1 MRRSHAISLFVMF
14 AAVSVFIVVMAFVG
28 KNPKQKIAAPT
39 ATNPVVI
46 EPTLAPTESN
56 ETATPAAPDNVTPAP
71 TAEPTE
77 EPTPEPVVRPV
88 INASDFYDFST
99 KETEFAVYNT
109 RKVEDDPESME
120 FKIDSDVLKVLD
132 GYEYIYRKTDGPE
145 KAVYI
150 TFNLGYEDKNGSTLK
165 ILDVLDAA
173 GVKATFF
180 IAKNYFE
187 ENADTVSEIIK
198 RGHLV
203 GTRGDIF
210 AKGSSGNKTGM
221 VYLSPE
227 KFSDVMWSIEELYQQ
242 LAGENTRMTLYR
254 PEKFSVRD
262 LALAEA
268 LGYTVVFRSY
278 SYYDWDDSVDR
289 NKALRSLEDN
299 TCSGVVLQLS
309 SSKVN
314 SLILGDYINWAKD
327 KGYSFAMLDAQ
338 GS

>member
-1 MRRSHAISLFVMF
+1 MRRSHVISLFVMF
-14 AAVSVFIVVMAFVG
+14 AAVSVFVVIMAFVG

-39 ATNPVVI
+39 ATNQVII
-46 EPTLAPTESN
+46 EPTLAPTQ
-56 ETATPAAPDNVTPAP
+56 ETTGTPAATETVTPAP
-71 TAEPTE
+71 TEEPTE
-77 EPTPEPVVRPV
+77 EPTQEPVVRPV
-88 INASDFYDFST
+88 INASDFYDYST
-99 KETEFAVYNT
+99 KEVEFSVYNS

-120 FKIDSDVLKVLD
+120 FTVDSAALKVLD

-145 KAVYI
+145 KTVYI

-165 ILDVLDAA
+165 ILDSLDRA

-187 ENADTVSEIIK
+187 ENADTVAEIVK

-203 GTRGDIF
+203 GSRGDIF
-210 AKGSSGNKTGM
+210 AKGSGNKTGM
-221 VYLSPE
+221 VYLTPD
-227 KFSDVMWSIEELYQQ
+227 KFSDTMWSIEELYQGI
-242 LAGENTRMTLYR
+242 AGENTRMSLYR

-268 LGYTVVFRSY
+268 MGYTVVFRSY

-289 NKALRSLEDN
+289 NKALRSLQDN

-314 SLILGDYINWAKD
+314 SEILEDYITWAKD
-327 KGYSFAMLDAQ
+327 KGYSFAALNASN
-338 GS
+338 G

>member
-1 MRRSHAISLFVMF
+1 MRRSHVISLFVMF

-28 KNPKQKIAAPT
+28 QNPKQKIAAPT
-39 ATNPVVI
+39 ATNPVII

-56 ETATPAAPDNVTPAP
+56 ATSTPAATDNVTPAP
-71 TAEPTE
+71 TE
-77 EPTPEPVVRPV
+77 EPTAEPVVRPV
-88 INASDFYDFST
+88 INPSDFYDFST
-99 KETEFAVYNT
+99 KEAEFSISNS

-120 FKIDSDVLKVLD
+120 FTIDPDVLKVLD
-132 GYEYIYRKTDGPE
+132 GYEYIYRKTEGPE
-145 KAVYI
+145 KTVYI

-165 ILDVLDAA
+165 ILDALDAA

-180 IAKNYFE
+180 ISKNYFE
-187 ENADTVSEIIK
+187 ENADIVSEIIK

-221 VYLSPE
+221 VYLTPD

-314 SLILGDYINWAKD
+314 SLILGDYINWARD
-327 KGYSFAMLDAQ
+327 KGYSFATLDAQ

>member
-1 MRRSHAISLFVMF
+1 MRRSHVISLFVMF
-14 AAVSVFIVVMAFVG
+14 AAVSVFVVVMAFVG
-28 KNPKQKIAAPT
+28 RNPKQKIAAPT
-39 ATNPVVI
+39 ATNQVII
-46 EPTLAPTESN
+46 EPTLAPTQ
-56 ETATPAAPDNVTPAP
+56 ETSATPAATDEIATATP

-88 INASDFYDFST
+88 INPSDFYDFST
-99 KETEFAVYNT
+99 KETEFSIYNS
-109 RKVEDDPESME
+109 RKVENDPESME
-120 FKIDSDVLKVLD
+120 FTIDSSALNVLD
-132 GYEYIYRKTDGPE
+132 GYEYIYRKTDGPA
-145 KAVYI
+145 KTVYI

-165 ILDVLDAA
+165 ILDLLDRA

-187 ENADTVSEIIK
+187 ENAANVAEIIK
-198 RGHLV
+198 RGHTV
-203 GTRGDIF
+203 GSRGDIF
-210 AKGSSGNKTGM
+210 AKGSGNKTGM
-221 VYLSPE
+221 VYLSPDQ
-227 KFSDVMWSIEELYQQ
+227 FSDTMWSIEVLYQQ

-254 PEKFSVRD
+254 PEKYSVRD

-268 LGYTVVFRSY
+268 MGYTVVFRSY

-314 SLILGDYINWAKD
+314 SLILEDYITWAKD
-327 KGYSFAMLDAQ
+327 KGYSFAALNAAND
-338 GS
+338 